1 MNPIL
6 NRALGASLLLSLGLM
21 AGCSSSGTSEEG
33 LTAQITALPLGKA
46 HPHEDDAHAHALGE
60 AIAKHSAPTYH
71 RFRRADGMKIDLQL
85 GLLNLVP
92 VALQP
97 CETTVSQRLG
107 EWLAPFSPLGTA
119 IAHAGH
125 AGEAPEGAFDVLG
138 IDGTGLG
145 SLPVMPGAY
154 CGVVLELRPVA
165 VATAKHGGELD
176 TSLDGFAASVSPC
189 YYDTTVGLSDADAEA
204 VTEHSCLNPPAKL
217 GTQVRSFT
225 VPFAEPVLLDAQHR
239 TLDLRL
245 MVRYEEWFDGVDLP
259 TLASS
264 SAEQNRVLD
273 NIEGSLQALTGEQ
286 TLVNLAFDLRVDEA
300 EVVCGATY
308 DGLGVGT
315 VQQARLEGLRFYA
328 SDFELE
334 PADGAAQPVALG
346 MPANGTVFQDDTHG
360 VALLGQV
367 NGCDAAEPV
376 VKRSLTGTA
385 PAGDYA
391 RMCFTLGVPFA
402 LNHSDVA
409 TAPSPLNNSAMSWA
423 WLSGRI
429 GFRLDTVANPGGTPA
444 NYFVHL
450 GSTGCSNGGAG
461 HGTPPTEACT
471 QPNRPRI
478 CLDYADIAAGQPV
491 VVDVADLLRD
501 ADIGVNTPSTAPG
514 CMSASNDPE
523 CTAVLPRLGVGHG
536 GVEGHQSVFRVGD
549 AAHSH

>member
-1 MNPIL
+1 MKTFIYNMLYVPML
-6 NRALGASLLLSLGLM
+6 VASLGLM
-21 AGCSSSGTSEEG
+21 AGCSSSGSSEEG
-33 LTAQITALPLGKA
+33 IAVRMTALPLGKA
-46 HPHEDDAHAHALGE
+46 HPHAE
-60 AIAKHSAPTYH
+60 AKHSAPSFHT
-71 RFRRADGMKIDLQL
+71 FRRTDGMKIDLQL

-92 VALQP
+92 VGLEP
-97 CETTVSQRLG
+97 CAVPVAQRLL
-107 EWLAPFSPLGTA
+107 ETLAPFAPLGTA
-119 IAHAGH
+119 YAHAGH
-125 AGEAPEGAFDVLG
+125 AGEPPAGAFSVLAV
-138 IDGTGLG
+138 DGTGLG
-145 SLPVMPGAY
+145 SLSAMPGEY
-154 CGVVLELRPVA
+154 CGVVLELQPVA
-165 VATAKHGGELD
+165 TAQAKHGGELD
-176 TSLDGFAASVSPC
+176 TSLDGHAVSVSPC
-189 YYDTTVGLSDADAEA
+189 YYETTVGMSDADAEA
-204 VTEHSCLNPPAKL
+204 VTAHSCLNPPAKL
-217 GTQVRSFT
+217 GTQPRTFT
-225 VPFAEPVLLDAQHR
+225 VAFAEPVLLDAQNR
-239 TLDLRL
+239 SLDLRL
-245 MVRYEEWFDGVDLP
+245 IVRYEEWFDGVDLP

-264 SAEQNRVLD
+264 SAEQSRVLD

-286 TLVNLAFDLRVDEA
+286 TLLNLAFDLRVDDA

-308 DGLGVGT
+308 DGLGVGA

-328 SDFELE
+328 SDFALE
-334 PADGAAQPVALG
+334 PTDGAAQPVALG
-346 MPANGTVFQDDTHG
+346 VPADGTVFQDDSHG

-402 LNHSDVA
+402 LNHSDLA

-429 GFRLDTVANPGGTPA
+429 GFRLDTVANPNGTPA

-461 HGTPPTEACT
+461 HGTPPAEACT

-478 CLDYADIAAGQPV
+478 CLDYAGIAAGQPV
-491 VVDVADLLRD
+491 VVDVANLLQD

-514 CMSASNDPE
+514 CMSAPNDPE
-523 CTAVLPRLGVGHG
+523 CTTVLPRLGVGHG
-536 GVEGHQSVFRVGD
+536 GIEGHQSVFRVGD